1 MPMFVVIVC
10 ANCQGASQVD
20 QVALGQVVQ
29 CPLCGKTTV
38 ARTREAVL
46 PVAKP
51 IEEQPLSLDDDDRLL
66 TPSRANPEFPPEPR
80 GEHAPAKPYAKRS
93 PLATALYTTISLV
106 FTLLVMGAI
115 YGAFRYGN
123 GDVSA
128 SDFQTFTPPGGNC
141 TVQMPGEP
149 VAEDVPVEGYAVLNS
164 KRFMVNRWF
173 ERVRISFGWIDLEAS
188 KLEGATLDQI
198 AVPFREREV
207 KRLNAKIEGE
217 SLLEYVAG
225 KHKLQAKRTKLD
237 TPQGKAILQV
247 YIEPDAGRL
256 RRHAVEETER
266 VNVFEREPAA
276 LMLTG
281 VWLPLEIDVKVE
293 RKVLSP
299 NQQIRLYFA
308 LIQGKKL
315 DVDSGWVEKLL
326 NSFVPE

>member
-1 MPMFVVIVC
+1 MFVVIVC

-20 QVALGQVVQ
+20 EGALGQVVH

-46 PVAKP
+46 PVARP
-51 IEEQPLSLDDDDRLL
+51 VEHEPLSLDDDDRPL
-66 TPSRANPEFPPEPR
+66 TPSPASPELPPEPR
-80 GEHAPAKPYAKRS
+80 REHTPAKPNAKRS
-93 PLATALYTTISLV
+93 PLTTALYTTGSLLL
-106 FTLLVMGAI
+106 TLVVMGAI

-123 GDVSA
+123 GDVSV
-128 SDFQTFTPPGGNC
+128 SDLQTFSPPGGNC

-149 VAEDVPVEGYAVLNS
+149 VAEDVPVEGYAVLDG
-164 KRFMVNRWF
+164 KRFAVNRWF
-173 ERVRISFGWIDLEAS
+173 ERVQISFGWIDLDAS

-198 AVPFREREV
+198 AVPFREREA
-207 KRLNAKIEGE
+207 KRLNAKVEGE

-256 RRHAVEETER
+256 RRHVVAETQR

-281 VWLPLEIDVKVE
+281 MWLPLEIDVKVE
-293 RKVLSP
+293 RKVLEP
-299 NQQIRLYFA
+299 NQRIRLYFA
-308 LIQGKKL
+308 LVQGKKL
-315 DVDSGWVEKLL
+315 NVDSAWVQKYL